1 MPDETL
7 PTPPRVTIHGVE
19 TLWRGHNSFQRV
31 RFSFA
36 GSGGETRGP
45 VAWELLR
52 RGRAV
57 AVIPYDPVR
66 DTVVLIEQFRL
77 PALAAGLG
85 PWLIEVAAGLVD
97 GTERDEEAA
106 IRETREETGLAVTA
120 LACAGRFMLSPGIAD
135 ETITVYAGRVA
146 APVGEAGHAGLAEEH
161 EDIRVFAVPAEE
173 AFALAADGRIV
184 NITTALALLWLA
196 ANRDRLRQAWLQTT
210 EPDR

>member
-7 PTPPRVTIHGVE
+7 PAHPRVTVHAIE
-19 TLWRGHNSFQRV
+19 TLWRGHNTFQRIG
-31 RFSFA
+31 FSFE
-36 GSGGETRGP
+36 GSGGQVRGP

-85 PWLIEVAAGLVD
+85 PWLIEVAAGLAD
-97 GTERDEEAA
+97 GAETDEAVA
-106 IRETREETGLAVTA
+106 RRETLEETGLVVTA
-120 LACAGRFMLSPGIAD
+120 LERAGRFMLSPGIAD
-135 ETITVYAGRVA
+135 ETITIFAGRVD
-146 APVGEAGHAGLAEEH
+146 APAGEAGHAGLASEH

-173 AFALAADGRIV
+173 AFAMASSGRIV

-196 ANRDRLRQAWLQTT
+196 AQRDRLRREWS
-210 EPDR
+210 

>member
-7 PTPPRVTIHGVE
+7 PAHPRVTVHAIE
-19 TLWRGHNSFQRV
+19 TLWRGHNTFQRV
-31 RFSFA
+31 GFSFE
-36 GSGGETRGP
+36 GSGGQVRGP

-85 PWLIEVAAGLVD
+85 PWLVEVAAGLAD
-97 GTERDEEAA
+97 GAETDEAVA
-106 IRETREETGLAVTA
+106 RRETLEETGLTVTA
-120 LACAGRFMLSPGIAD
+120 LERAGRFMLSPGIAD
-135 ETITVYAGRVA
+135 ETITIFAGRVD
-146 APVGEAGHAGLAEEH
+146 APAGEAGHAGLAAEH

-173 AFALAADGRIV
+173 AFAMATSGRIV

-196 ANRDRLRQAWLQTT
+196 AQRDRLRREWS
-210 EPDR
+210 

>member
-7 PTPPRVTIHGVE
+7 PADPRVSIHGVE
-19 TLWRGHNSFQRV
+19 TLWRGHNTFQRV
-31 RFSFA
+31 RFSFQ
-36 GSGGETRGP
+36 GFRGETRGP
-45 VAWELLR
+45 AAWELLR

-85 PWLIEVAAGLVD
+85 PWLIEVAAGLAD
-97 GTERDEEAA
+97 GAETDEEVA

-120 LACAGRFMLSPGIAD
+120 LARAGRFMLSPGIAD
-135 ETITVYAGRVA
+135 ETITVFAGRVD
-146 APVGEAGHAGLAEEH
+146 APVGESGLAGLADEH
-161 EDIRVFAVPAEE
+161 EDIRVFTVPADE
-173 AFALAADGRIV
+173 AFAMASDGRIV

-196 ANRDRLRQAWLQTT
+196 AHRDRLRREWT
-210 EPDR
+210 